1 MIATPDIEQ
10 IIGAEA
16 VDPNNDRVG
25 KVSQVYVDADTD
37 QPTWASVKTGLFGM
51 SETLVPLDNATWD
64 HEQLHI
70 TVEKARVKDAPRVD
84 PDAEISPDEQER
96 LYSYYGLM
104 GATGSDAGR
113 SGPIGAGRT
122 DLDRD
127 RIGSDV
133 DGYDAATMSDT
144 GYGAGAGAG
153 LGADAGTGAGLA
165 GSGVGRRHAGYDD
178 GPSGPR
184 FDRGQSAEADAPR
197 RHTDAGYGEVSDEPG
212 GPDVRASGRTAGD
225 GRGSGDFASTGTALE
240 NDNPV
245 AEEAA
250 EGTGSGYGT
259 SDVEDIS
266 GRFFGDSGVSGDTG
280 GHRDRAEMVEAGA
293 APTDDVGMPGMAGG
307 VAGGGMGGG
316 QPSQGDPAMQ
326 TETGATDMPQGASGM
341 PEGSVGMQRQA
352 GGGMRLRRYVVRQET
367 VVVPQDELRMEPGAG
382 SSMDDSS
389 TGMRM
394 DDQDPTDPG
403 RR

>member
-16 VDPNNDRVG
+16 VDPNNDRIG

-37 QPTWASVKTGLFGM
+37 QPTWASVRTGLFGL

-113 SGPIGAGRT
+113 T

-127 RIGSDV
+127 RMGV
-133 DGYDAATMSDT
+133 GADGYDAGTMSGT
-144 GYGAGAGAG
+144 GYGAGAGAAS
-153 LGADAGTGAGLA
+153 GADAAGAGLA
-165 GSGVGRRHAGYDD
+165 GSGVGHRHAGYDD

-197 RHTDAGYGEVSDEPG
+197 QHSEHAGYGEVSDEPG

-259 SDVEDIS
+259 SDEEDIS
-266 GRFFGDSGVSGDTG
+266 GRFFGEGGVSGDTG
-280 GHRDRAEMVEAGA
+280 GHRHRAEMAEAGA
-293 APTDDVGMPGMAGG
+293 TPRDDTAMPGMAGG
-307 VAGGGMGGG
+307 VAGGGMGAG
-316 QPSQGDPAMQ
+316 QASQGDPAMQ
-326 TETGATDMPQGASGM
+326 TETGATDVPQGASDM
-341 PEGSVGMQRQA
+341 QEGSVGMQRQA

-367 VVVPQDELRMEPGAG
+367 VVMPLDEQDELRMQPGAA